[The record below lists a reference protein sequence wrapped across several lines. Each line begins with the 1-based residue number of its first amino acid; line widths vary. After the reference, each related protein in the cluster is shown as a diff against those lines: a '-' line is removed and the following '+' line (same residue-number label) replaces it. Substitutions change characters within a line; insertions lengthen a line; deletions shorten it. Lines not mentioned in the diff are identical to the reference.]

1 MKARI
6 PNSAKLTKKQLQAA
20 ESYSRQVVKTDQE
33 RLLRRYFKLMCYVL
47 NRNFGFGSKRCL
59 AVINGISRLS
69 AEHDQDEIFWE
80 HLDRVVVD
88 EMKLDFEKSPPVSN
102 IKERFLVRNIIF

>member
-1 MKARI
+1 M
-6 PNSAKLTKKQLQAA
+6 
-20 ESYSRQVVKTDQE
+20 
-33 RLLRRYFKLMCYVL
+33 MCYVL

-80 HLDRVVVD
+80 HLDRVIVD
-88 EMKLDFEKSPPVSN
+88 EMKLDFE
-102 IKERFLVRNIIF
+102 RD

>member
-47 NRNFGFGSKRCL
+47 NRNFGFGS
-59 AVINGISRLS
+59 SRLS
-69 AEHDQDEIFWE
+69 A
-80 HLDRVVVD
+80 
-88 EMKLDFEKSPPVSN
+88 
-102 IKERFLVRNIIF
+102 

>member
-1 MKARI
+1 MQEAHWDFGREEFKWRPGFLI
-6 PNSAKLTKKQLQAA
+6 QPSLQKKQLQAA

-80 HLDRVVVD
+80 HLDRVIVD
-88 EMKLDFEKSPPVSN
+88 EMKLDFE
-102 IKERFLVRNIIF
+102 RD

>member
-20 ESYSRQVVKTDQE
+20 ESYSRQVVKADQE
-33 RLLRRYFKLMCYVL
+33 RLLRQYFKLMCYVL

-59 AVINGISRLS
+59 GYNKIIEKCTRFIDLLS
-69 AEHDQDEIFWE
+69 
-80 HLDRVVVD
+80 
-88 EMKLDFEKSPPVSN
+88 
-102 IKERFLVRNIIF
+102 

>member
-20 ESYSRQVVKTDQE
+20 ESYSRQVMKADQE
-33 RLLRRYFKLMCYVL
+33 RFLRRYFKLMCYVL
-47 NRNFGFGSKRCL
+47 NRDFGFGSKRCL
-59 AVINGISRLS
+59 AVIGGISRLS

-80 HLDRVVVD
+80 HLDRVIVD
-88 EMKLDFEKSPPVSN
+88 EMKLDL
-102 IKERFLVRNIIF
+102 ERD

>member
-20 ESYSRQVVKTDQE
+20 ESYSRQVVKADQE
-33 RLLRRYFKLMCYVL
+33 RLLRQYFKLMCYVL

-59 AVINGISRLS
+59 AV
-69 AEHDQDEIFWE
+69 F
-80 HLDRVVVD
+80 
-88 EMKLDFEKSPPVSN
+88 
-102 IKERFLVRNIIF
+102 

>member
-20 ESYSRQVVKTDQE
+20 ESYSRQVVKADQE
-33 RLLRRYFKLMCYVL
+33 RLLRQYFKLMCYVL

-80 HLDRVVVD
+80 HLDRVIVD
-88 EMKLDFEKSPPVSN
+88 EMKLDIKRAKPSRKQSRESN
-102 IKERFLVRNIIF
+102 IENV